1 MNTFDV
7 AKAKALIA
15 EVKAEGKWDGTI
27 RLNCH
32 NAPSRQSWAQAF
44 QTLLTAAGFTVKLKN
59 DYDVNGLVA
68 DILNNKAY
76 DVACWGFNVA
86 EEAPEIA
93 LLSAVLS
100 TSPSNSM
107 NYISTDMDAQIQ
119 LVRSGKTDAERKAAL
134 DKIQDIWRVDMPTP
148 VYEALVEMIAW
159 NKNVRG
165 IRPTVATVVMFDKA
179 WIG

>member
-1 MNTFDV
+1 M
-7 AKAKALIA
+7 
-15 EVKAEGKWDGTI
+15 
-27 RLNCH
+27 
-32 NAPSRQSWAQAF
+32 
-44 QTLLTAAGFTVKLKN
+44 
-59 DYDVNGLVA
+59 
-68 DILNNKAY
+68 
-76 DVACWGFNVA
+76 A